1 MKILIA
7 EDDTSS
13 RLIYS
18 AILRKLGHTVTAV
31 ETGQQ
36 ALEAWQN
43 GDYRLVISDWT
54 MPDMDGL
61 QLCKSIRAEPGR
73 QYTYFIL
80 LTAKEG
86 KGSYFEGMDAGAD
99 DFLNKPLDE
108 VQLVIRLRVAER
120 ILELYGKLYAEAT
133 YDRLTGVRNR
143 ATIMDYLSEQLKRG
157 DRENNP
163 LSLIVADLDHFKQ
176 VNDTYGHPVGDV
188 MLHEAAQ
195 RMRVAIRPYDM
206 VGRYGGE
213 EFLIIIP
220 NCGRREALAIAERI
234 RCSIY
239 AHPVKS
245 QAGEISMTVSLGVAT
260 SEDNTGMDPI
270 ELISAADKA
279 LYHAKKAGR
288 NCLASHSGVT
298 AESGEVTLVITE
310 EQKQ

>member
-1 MKILIA
+1 
-7 EDDTSS
+7 
-13 RLIYS
+13 
-18 AILRKLGHTVTAV
+18 
-31 ETGQQ
+31 
-36 ALEAWQN
+36 
-43 GDYRLVISDWT
+43 

-73 QYTYFIL
+73 RYTYFIL
-80 LTAKEG
+80 LTAKAG
-86 KGSYFEGMDAGAD
+86 KGSYLEGMDAGAD

-133 YDRLTGVRNR
+133 YDRLTGVRTR

-157 DRENNP
+157 ARENSS

-188 MLHEAAQ
+188 ILHEAAQ

-220 NCGRREALAIAERI
+220 NCDRSEALAIAERI
-234 RCSIY
+234 RCSVY

-260 SEDNTGMDPI
+260 GGGSVHTDPI
-270 ELISAADKA
+270 ALISAADKA

-288 NCLASHSGVT
+288 NRVASHSGVT
-298 AESGEVTLVITE
+298 AESEKVTLFLPE
-310 EQKQ
+310 EHKQ

>member
-31 ETGQQ
+31 ENGQQ
-36 ALEAWQN
+36 ALEAWKN
-43 GDYRLVISDWT
+43 GDYTLVISDWA

-61 QLCKSIRAEPGR
+61 QLCKSIRAEPSR

-80 LTAKEG
+80 LTGKEG
-86 KGSYFEGMDAGAD
+86 KGSYLEGMDAGAD
-99 DFLNKPLDE
+99 DFLSKPLDE
-108 VQLVIRLRVAER
+108 VQLVVRLRVAER

-143 ATIMDYLSEQLKRG
+143 ATIMDYLSEQLQRG
-157 DRENNP
+157 TRENSP
-163 LSLIVADLDHFKQ
+163 LSLIVADLDHFKL

-213 EFLIIIP
+213 EFLVIIP
-220 NCGRREALAIAERI
+220 NCGLNEALAIAERI
-234 RCSIY
+234 RCSVH

-260 SEDNTGMDPI
+260 SEGNTDMDPT

-288 NCLASHSGVT
+288 NCVASHSNPIPGGVHN
-298 AESGEVTLVITE
+298 S
-310 EQKQ
+310 